1 MANRNT
7 NPGIGENA
15 DSGVMH
21 SPQSSRAST
30 RTRLWEV
37 QAVQRMTQPS
47 RARTRTRG
55 MSYGDINNI
64 QFSHIIEALAK
75 HRAWEGPRPRCPRFA
90 AVWATRTLP
99 LPGFA
104 GVSIVHES

>member
-1 MANRNT
+1 MANKKET
-7 NPGIGENA
+7 ATGIGKNA
-15 DSGVMH
+15 DPGVMH
-21 SPQSSRAST
+21 NPQS
-30 RTRLWEV
+30 
-37 QAVQRMTQPS
+37 S

-55 MSYGDINNI
+55 RSYGDINNI

-75 HRAWEGPRPRCPRFA
+75 HRAWEGQRPRCPRFA

>member
-1 MANRNT
+1 MKQHKS
-7 NPGIGENA
+7 PSSGIGKNA

-21 SPQSSRAST
+21 NP
-30 RTRLWEV
+30 
-37 QAVQRMTQPS
+37 QPS

-75 HRAWEGPRPRCPRFA
+75 HRAWEGQRPRCPRFA

-104 GVSIVHES
+104 IASIIHEN